1 MGPCKQVELFACPYA
16 FPFLLAFTHSH
27 SFTLCSRIRAFPSFF
42 FFPVLCPLLTSPLM
56 AILRHSLAPPTS
68 LHLWRPPGVSLL
80 SFYSSRQIYPS
91 LFRMTIGQRDLGAA
105 YPDSQALYLVS
116 VRRNEYLSLASFRF
130 ALADNTL
137 AFNYKIPVIT
147 ALSGLEN

>member
-1 MGPCKQVELFACPYA
+1 
-16 FPFLLAFTHSH
+16 
-27 SFTLCSRIRAFPSFF
+27 
-42 FFPVLCPLLTSPLM
+42 
-56 AILRHSLAPPTS
+56 
-68 LHLWRPPGVSLL
+68 
-80 SFYSSRQIYPS
+80 
-91 LFRMTIGQRDLGAA
+91 MTIGQRDLGAA

-147 ALSGLEN
+147 ALSGLEGLYSHLLEMRHARHTKDAAPLEPVFTQVG